1 RKLLPLLVTVLLV
14 LSVST
19 GCTTTEV
26 SEEPDLFRDTLISM
40 IPALPVVPSM
50 PELKWTYQDGM
61 YCLDEQNVDLLL
73 DYGENTLP
81 NFRWQLEQY
90 RRKLEIVLESL

>member
-1 RKLLPLLVTVLLV
+1 MTVLLV

-40 IPALPVVPSM
+40 IPVLPVVPSL
-50 PELKWTYQDGM
+50 PQLDWHYTDGM
-61 YCLDEQNVDLLL
+61 YWLDETTVDRLL

>member
-1 RKLLPLLVTVLLV
+1 
-14 LSVST
+14 
-19 GCTTTEV
+19 
-26 SEEPDLFRDTLISM
+26 M
-40 IPALPVVPSM
+40 IPVLPDVPSL
-50 PELKWTYQDGM
+50 PKLTWTYQNGL

-90 RRKLEIVLESL
+90 RKKLEIVLESL